1 MLWSSENLLYR
12 EPRKGLQILLS
23 RTKAGPGRKVKQE
36 QEYISPNHVQAFSGA
51 FVHTGRRECPES
63 ARRWP
68 SLLNT
73 EAMES
78 ERVSVLALQEF
89 IYFSHVALVVVVVGA
104 QHLLARSPLA
114 PLSAARTFCAI
125 AT

>member
-1 MLWSSENLLYR
+1 M
-12 EPRKGLQILLS
+12 
-23 RTKAGPGRKVKQE
+23 
-36 QEYISPNHVQAFSGA
+36 
-51 FVHTGRRECPES
+51 
-63 ARRWP
+63 
-68 SLLNT
+68 LNT

-89 IYFSHVALVVVVVGA
+89 IYFSHVVLVVVGA

-125 AT
+125 ATCEQGHPPFTLCRFAVKIWVKIR